1 MKKSLQSKLKTYS
14 SVAAGVL
21 IASSAGAQIVYTD
34 VNPDVTI
41 NNLPSSFD
49 IDMNGDATPDFQIKM
64 FNTSSSSSSSGWDV
78 VRVDPM
84 SSSSLNGV
92 QGTSYVDVLN
102 LNDMI
107 SSGQSFIFSGWGMDL
122 LDFTKSTS
130 TYSTT
135 SGATYTYTNTYTD
148 GNWGGTNTD
157 KYIGVKFDITGSTHY
172 GWIRVDADLSTTT
185 SSSWSVTIK
194 DFAYNSVAGGS
205 ILAGDM
211 GGTTGISEAFNTLQA
226 YSFNKNININFNKSD
241 YANAQINVYN
251 NLGQIVHTQEAT
263 QQKEVIDMSSH
274 AMGVYYVKVQSDKGM
289 ISRKVF
295 LK

>member
-1 MKKSLQSKLKTYS
+1 MKKSLQNKLKMYS

-34 VNPDVTI
+34 VNPDTTL
-41 NNLPSSFD
+41 NTFPSSFD
-49 IDMNGDATPDFQIKM
+49 IDFNGDLTPEFRMKLYM
-64 FNTSSSSSSSGWDV
+64 TSSSSPWHLA
-78 VRVDPM
+78 RVFPM
-84 SSSSLNGV
+84 SSLNEV
-92 QGTSYVDVLN
+92 MATSYVDVLN
-102 LNDMI
+102 LNDVI
-107 SSGQSFIFSGWGMDL
+107 SSSQSFYNAGASVSSSDWKLDL
-122 LDFTKSTS
+122 FELAQS
-130 TYSTT
+130 TYTQ
-135 SGATYTYTNTYTD
+135 GGNTYTNTYTD

-157 KYIGVKFDITGSTHY
+157 KYIGVKFEITGNTHY

-185 SSSWSVTIK
+185 TSTWAITIK
-194 DFAYNSVAGGS
+194 DYAYQSIADSS
-205 ILAGDM
+205 ILAGDK
-211 GGTTGISEAFNTLQA
+211 GYTTNIEEAFNTVQA

-251 NLGQIVHTQEAT
+251 NLGQLVHTQEAT

-274 AMGVYYVKVQSDKGM
+274 AMGVYYVKVQSNKGM